1 MFYPTCNRGVCLL
14 LHNFTKESRSNIRRI
29 KTAEAAVIM
38 GCSPQ
43 FVRVGMQRGIL
54 DIGNAIKMSSIWTYN
69 ISAAALAKRQ
79 GMTTEELA
87 RTLEEIRKKDT

>member
-1 MFYPTCNRGVCLL
+1 MP
-14 LHNFTKESRSNIRRI
+14 NIKI
-29 KTAEAAVIM
+29 NTAEAALIM

-43 FVRVGMQRGIL
+43 FVRIGLQQGIL

-79 GMTTEELA
+79 GMSLEELCK
-87 RTLEEIRKKDT
+87 TLDEIRDR